1 MSGTE
6 RTFIM
11 IKPDGVQRG
20 QMGQIIQKFETRGYK
35 LLALLVRS
43 PTKALLESH
52 YADLASKKFFPGLI
66 EYMLS
71 GPVCTMVWAG
81 DNVVLTGRK
90 LLGATKPSD
99 SNCGTIR
106 GNGCIDVGRNV
117 RNRASCCDTS
127 QLKHFGRPRR
137 CRCCSCDVCL
147 TSSFPLPP
155 FSCPMISL
163 AGVPRFGLRRECRA

>member
-20 QMGQIIQKFETRGYK
+20 QMGQIIQKFETRGFK

-43 PTKALLESH
+43 ASKDLLESH

-81 DNVVLTGRK
+81 DGVVLTGRK

-99 SNCGTIR
+99 SNCATIR
-106 GNGCIDVGRNV
+106 GDGCIDVGRNV
-117 RNRASCCDTS
+117 RNCLPAIREGAVWSCR
-127 QLKHFGRPRR
+127 RP
-137 CRCCSCDVCL
+137 
-147 TSSFPLPP
+147 PPPP
-155 FSCPMISL
+155 FVLDFAFTNICLLPACSL
-163 AGVPRFGLRRECRA
+163 PAHSTAVPRLRFRREC